1 MSTRLYTS
9 RRQAIIEQ
17 LVIKLK
23 GINGTGTTETGF
35 LTDVRNNVHGRL
47 LFWDEVDA
55 FPAVHVQAGAES
67 REYQGGGYKNR
78 FLSLTL
84 RCYVKSDEAV
94 RALDELLEDVET
106 VVESNSGLTY
116 VDKQGITQR
125 THQTTIVSIDTD
137 EGVLE
142 PLGVGEMII
151 EVQY

>member
-1 MSTRLYTS
+1 VSTTVRSYTT
-9 RRQAIIEQ
+9 RRQQIIKALVTKLQAID
-17 LVIKLK
+17 
-23 GINGTGTTETGF
+23 GTGDF
-35 LTDVRNNVHGRL
+35 LTDLGNNVLPKL

-55 FPAVHVQAGAES
+55 FPAVHIQAGAES

-84 RCYVKSDEAV
+84 RCYVKSDDAV

-106 VVESNSGLTY
+106 VVETNSGLTY
-116 VDKQGITQR
+116 VDKQGVSQR

>member
-1 MSTRLYTS
+1 MSTTVRSYTT
-9 RRQAIIEQ
+9 RRQQIIKALVTKLQAID
-17 LVIKLK
+17 
-23 GINGTGTTETGF
+23 GTGDF
-35 LTDVRNNVHGRL
+35 LTDLGNNVLPKL

-55 FPAVHVQAGAES
+55 FPAVHIQAGAES

-84 RCYVKSDEAV
+84 RCYVKSDDAV

-106 VVESNSGLTY
+106 VVETNSGLTY
-116 VDKQGITQR
+116 VDKQGVSQR

>member
-1 MSTRLYTS
+1 VSTTVRSYTT
-9 RRQAIIEQ
+9 RRQQIIKALVTKLQAID
-17 LVIKLK
+17 
-23 GINGTGTTETGF
+23 GTGDF
-35 LTDVRNNVHGRL
+35 LTDLGNNVLPKL

-55 FPAVHVQAGAES
+55 FPAVHIQAGAES

-84 RCYVKSDEAV
+84 RCYVKSDDAV

-106 VVESNSGLTY
+106 VVETNSGLTY
-116 VDKQGITQR
+116 VDKQGVPQR

>member
-1 MSTRLYTS
+1 VTTTTRSYTT
-9 RRQAIIEQ
+9 RRQQIIAA
-17 LVIKLK
+17 LVTKLQT
-23 GINGTGTTETGF
+23 IDGTGDF
-35 LTDVRNNVHGRL
+35 LTDLGNNVLPKL

>member
-1 MSTRLYTS
+1 MTTTTRSYTT
-9 RRQAIIEQ
+9 RRQQIIAA
-17 LVIKLK
+17 LVTKLQT
-23 GINGTGTTETGF
+23 IDGTGDF
-35 LTDVRNNVHGRL
+35 LTDLGNNVLPKL

-67 REYQGGGYKNR
+67 REYQGGGFKNR

>member
-1 MSTRLYTS
+1 MTTTTRSYTT
-9 RRQAIIEQ
+9 RRQQIIAA
-17 LVIKLK
+17 LVTKLQT
-23 GINGTGTTETGF
+23 IDGTGDF
-35 LTDVRNNVHGRL
+35 LTDLGNNVLPKL

>member
-1 MSTRLYTS
+1 MTTTVRSYTT
-9 RRQAIIEQ
+9 RRQQIIKA
-17 LVIKLK
+17 LVTKLQT
-23 GINGTGTTETGF
+23 IDGTGDF
-35 LTDVRNNVHGRL
+35 LTDLGNNVLPKL

-55 FPAVHVQAGAES
+55 FPAVHIQAGAES

-84 RCYVKSDEAV
+84 RCYVKSDDAV

-106 VVESNSGLTY
+106 VVEGNSGLTY
-116 VDKQGITQR
+116 VDKQGINQR